1 MSPPEGISTVQPA
14 PAPAG
19 APDPALLSPEERRA
33 LAAHLTA
40 AEVLR
45 RAHRRELLPLAAALR
60 VRDRGQGRDQLA
72 SELERTL
79 RATGSADLANLL
91 WRRGQPPR
99 WESVLS
105 DLSRSLR
112 LPPGLSPREIEAAV
126 AARREAERADERLPP
141 TALLVLWTLSRPFA
155 LLVGPLAGL
164 ALWIWL
170 GRPREDLLIPAVAEL
185 HALRQRVEG
194 RLTIALMGS
203 PSAGKDAAMKAIFD
217 VDTGNVSPVAGSTRS
232 VGIYERADEPGLC
245 LVNTPGLG
253 DVDAAL
259 TDETRGV
266 LAQVDLT
273 LYLINAQGG
282 VRQRERDEFGRVRA
296 SGRPCLVVLNKL
308 DTLRPDDR
316 DRMLADVRAKL
327 AIPAD
332 SERLGLLGA
341 AFDPLPQLAG
351 APIGVGPVRAW
362 VRATL
367 ERQGHRTAWLDAL
380 PPAPGADA

>member
-1 MSPPEGISTVQPA
+1 MPETILAPSPA
-14 PAPAG
+14 A
-19 APDPALLSPEERRA
+19 DPALLSPEERLA
-33 LAAHLTA
+33 LSAHLTA

-60 VRDRGQGRDQLA
+60 VRDRGQGRDRFA
-72 SELERTL
+72 ADIERTL
-79 RATGSADLANLL
+79 RATGSSDLRNLL
-91 WRRGQPPR
+91 LRRGEPPR

-105 DLSRSLR
+105 DLARHLR
-112 LPPGLSPREIEAAV
+112 LPAQLSPREIEAAV
-126 AARREAERADERLPP
+126 AARREAERSDERLPP
-141 TALLVLWTLSRPFA
+141 TALLILWTLTRPFA
-155 LLVGPLAGL
+155 LIFGPLAGL

-217 VDTGNVSPVAGSTRS
+217 VDTGNVDPVAGSTRS
-232 VGIYERADEPGLC
+232 VGIFERPDEPGLC

-259 TDETRGV
+259 TEETRGV

-282 VRQRERDEFGRVRA
+282 VRQRERDEFARVRA
-296 SGRPCLVVLNKL
+296 GGHPCLVVLNKI
-308 DTLRPDDR
+308 DTLRPEDR
-316 DRMLADVRAKL
+316 PRMLDDVRTKL
-327 AIPAD
+327 AIPLD
-332 SERLGLLGA
+332 SERVGLLGA
-341 AFDPLPQLAG
+341 AFDPLPQLAP
-351 APIGVGPVRAW
+351 APIGVSAVRAW
-362 VRATL
+362 LRSTL
-367 ERQGHRTAWLDAL
+367 TREGQRTAWLDAL
-380 PPAPGADA
+380 PPAPDAGTEEAG